1 MSTAFYDYKFD
12 YDPLQLTYKKK
23 KRKKGS
29 QYKEMVIVKRKLEGK
44 NNGTE
49 IYLLKKRNVET
60 SYNQS
65 KKKKKNR
72 EKG

>member
-1 MSTAFYDYKFD
+1 
-12 YDPLQLTYKKK
+12 
-23 KRKKGS
+23 
-29 QYKEMVIVKRKLEGK
+29 MVIVKRKLEGK